1 MNLRQAVEIVLEALE
16 HNTGEFRVEGAKN
29 ILREALAQPEQ
40 EPTAWRVEDDAGVL
54 CHFFDKELLNYYNKQ
69 PYRITPLYPH
79 PAPILEGWQLVP
91 VEPTEEMINEADKH
105 EHRFS
110 DVIYRTM
117 LHVAPKPG
125 GV

>member
-16 HNTGEFRVEGAKN
+16 RNTGEFRVEGAKN

-40 EPTAWRVEDDAGVL
+40 EPVIAIVSVSNDYHATIDWMLNPCPAGT
-54 CHFFDKELLNYYNKQ
+54 K
-69 PYRITPLYPH
+69 LYLH
-79 PAPILEGWQLVP
+79 PKPILEGWQLVP
-91 VEPTEEMINEADKH
+91 IEPTEEMINEADKH